1 MPHFLLRKLDVI
13 EPRRVILTG
22 YDVTVFITYDKL
34 TRTSFSSRVGPA
46 FKTKN
51 MTNFSHFAI
60 TWNLKLSQTIVT
72 FLSFFFLIKNENYSF
87 NNFNNSNH
95 SQSNIFLIHVL
106 NFQPILSILEKEKKI
121 KEISLET
128 ITTYWSIARPRH
140 RKSSIQRVTGHF
152 RRNCSR

>member
-60 TWNLKLSQTIVT
+60 TWNLKLSQT
-72 FLSFFFLIKNENYSF
+72 LLFFFFFIKNENYSF
-87 NNFNNSNH
+87 NNFNNSSH

-106 NFQPILSILEKEKKI
+106 NFQPFQFLKK
-121 KEISLET
+121 KK
-128 ITTYWSIARPRH
+128 R
-140 RKSSIQRVTGHF
+140 
-152 RRNCSR
+152 

>member
-60 TWNLKLSQTIVT
+60 TWNSKLSQTLL
-72 FLSFFFLIKNENYSF
+72 FFSFFFFYIKDEDYSF
-87 NNFNNSNH
+87 NNFNNSKPF
-95 SQSNIFLIHVL
+95 SIEYLL
-106 NFQPILSILEKEKKI
+106 NPSFKFSTLSILEKEKKI